1 MRLSLKAKLTGLVAF
16 LVLLVVLATS
26 TVYVSNLTRQ
36 ALAEVESLSQYVAN
50 QTYLQARTVLAQS
63 RLPAGTLPSDL
74 PEVRRFI
81 QSRLAGDAGLGS
93 LMESAVVYYPAL
105 YYVSITDSGRKVLAH
120 NDPGEI
126 GSSLAPAPPLRELL
140 RAGLLQ
146 QLRVIYGR
154 QRVYE
159 VVLPVETGGQPLD
172 VRVGISTVFM
182 ASQIAPSLRAALF
195 LSAMVIALA
204 TFSAGILSFHL
215 LRPLETISR
224 GVDRLARGEYTEP
237 LELHRQDEWGALSSK
252 LNLLGEQMRGE
263 KDAFLQLQDNLDQ
276 LFSKLSDG
284 LMLYDKQDRLVLA
297 THAVARFLG
306 ASPESLVHR
315 PAAEIFTAPSP
326 LHRLLSQAFNSRRS
340 VSWQTVENPATN
352 GEVPARGGP
361 SRVAVNVQFVDEQG
375 ERVGCLVTLRD
386 AGTRAEIEDQIDVTS
401 KLAALARLTSGVAH
415 EVKNP
420 LNAMVLQLEVL
431 KLKLAEAAPVNEA
444 VKPQLEIL
452 SDEIQRLDRVVK
464 TFLDFTRPVELHPA
478 ETDIVGLVREVFTL
492 AEPHARQNHVRLVLA
507 SDGAPPPV
515 RVDRDLMKQA
525 LLNLVLNGCQAMPA
539 GGELKV
545 TPSHTG
551 DRLELEIADQ
561 GVGIPPE
568 ARQKIFSLFYTTK
581 PGGSGVGLAL
591 TYRILQL
598 HNGSIDF
605 SSELNRGTSF
615 RVSLPL

>member
-1 MRLSLKAKLTGLVAF
+1 MGLSLKAKLTGLIAF

-36 ALAEVESLSQYVAN
+36 ALAEVESLSQYVAS
-50 QTYLQARTVLAQS
+50 QIYLQARTVLAQS
-63 RLPAGTLPSDL
+63 RLPAGIRPSDL

-93 LMESAVVYYPAL
+93 LMESAVDYYPTL
-105 YYVSITDSGRKVLAH
+105 YYAAITDADRKVLVH
-120 NDPGEI
+120 DDPGEI
-126 GSSLAPAPPLRELL
+126 GNRLAAAPPLSALL
-140 RAGLLQ
+140 GAGLLQ

-154 QRVYE
+154 PRVYE

-172 VRVGISTVFM
+172 VRVGISTVLM
-182 ASQIAPSLRAALF
+182 GSQIAPNLRAALF
-195 LSAMVIALA
+195 LSAMVIGLA
-204 TFSAGILSFHL
+204 TLSAGILSFHL

-224 GVDRLARGEYTEP
+224 GVDRLARGEYSEP
-237 LELHRQDEWGALSSK
+237 LELHRQDEWGILSSK

-263 KDAFLQLQDNLDQ
+263 KDAFLQLQGNLDQ

-284 LMLYDKQDRLVLA
+284 LMLFDKQDRLVLA
-297 THAVARFLG
+297 THAVSRFLG
-306 ASPESLVHR
+306 APPESLVHR
-315 PAAEIFTAPSP
+315 PAAEIFTVPNL
-326 LHRLLSQAFNSRRS
+326 LHRLLNEAFHSRRS
-340 VSWQTVENPATN
+340 AGWQTVDNTAAM
-352 GEVPARGGP
+352 GELPARSGP
-361 SRVAVNVQFVDEQG
+361 SRVAVNVQFVEERG
-375 ERVGCLVTLRD
+375 EGVGCLVTLRD

-420 LNAMVLQLEVL
+420 LNAMVLQLEIL
-431 KLKLAEAAPVNEA
+431 KFKLAEVAPANEA
-444 VKPQLEIL
+444 VKPHLEIL
-452 SDEIQRLDRVVK
+452 SAEIQRLDRVVK
-464 TFLDFTRPVELHPA
+464 TFLDFTRPVELHPT
-478 ETDIVGLVREVFTL
+478 ETDITGLVREVFTL
-492 AEPHARQNHVRLVLA
+492 AEPHAQQNHVRLVLA
-507 SDGAPPPV
+507 SDGALPPV

-545 TPSHTG
+545 TPSRTQH
-551 DRLELEIADQ
+551 RLELEIADQ

-568 ARQKIFSLFYTTK
+568 ARPRIFSLFYTTK

-598 HNGSIDF
+598 HNASIEF
-605 SSELNRGTSF
+605 SSELNRGTIF
-615 RVSLPL
+615 RISLPL